1 MEIIDIINSRDI
13 DRLVKLLFIKQLPED
28 ILNDYFPVFLKDSV
42 VYLTLLRYQII
53 PLSVIKNN
61 FHRIDKAQTQ
71 SLCSFQLL
79 PESIKEGLM
88 LDREYWEYFSNNI
101 HYFPSPS
108 LINHFGKDIGSGMEI
123 EFPDFL
129 MEENYF
135 YCVRFMGSIRKKPSH
150 HTKIIK
156 VRAKYDNL
164 LPASTGGI
172 YLLRK
177 GMEISTEIHNI
188 WREL

>member
-1 MEIIDIINSRDI
+1 MEIIDTINSRDI
-13 DRLVKLLFIKQLPED
+13 DRLVKLLITKQLPED

-53 PLSVIKNN
+53 PLSVIENN

-108 LINHFGKDIGSGMEI
+108 LISHFGKDIGSGMEI

-129 MEENYF
+129 MEKNYF
-135 YCVRFMGSIRKKPSH
+135 

-164 LPASTGGI
+164 LPAAAGGI